1 MKKYLALLILLAG
14 VTGFAHYK
22 HWLDLPV
29 EQLPREKL
37 AEGAKPWRVPLIADW
52 LAGKGAES
60 KRRRNR
66 RKPPVPVVATL
77 TSKQDVPITASAV
90 ATARAL
96 NSVVVRPQVDGT
108 LLEVSFRE
116 GQEVKKGQVL
126 ARIDPS
132 TYQAQYDQAVAKKA
146 QDQAELANAR
156 IDLERYNRLA
166 KTNFGS
172 RQQAD
177 TQSAKVAQLEAQVKL
192 DQAIIDNAK
201 TILDRTVIRAPISGR
216 TGLRNVDAG
225 NIVRASDAAGLVTI
239 AQFAPI
245 SVLFTLPQQQLPAIN
260 SAQSGGPVK
269 VEALAA
275 DDRTII
281 DTGIVEV
288 IDNQVDSTTGTVKIK
303 ARFDNRTSRLWPGQF
318 INVRVYIGLIS
329 DATVAPTAAVQ
340 RGPDG
345 AYVYV
350 IDKEDKAQVRQI
362 VTGLQTEK
370 LTVVQ
375 SGLKEG
381 ERVVVTGFSR
391 LSGGEKVRVRMQN
404 DRRAGPDTG
413 KGPATARNRG

>member
-132 TYQAQYDQAVAKKA
+132 TYQAQYDQ
-146 QDQAELANAR
+146 
-156 IDLERYNRLA
+156 
-166 KTNFGS
+166 
-172 RQQAD
+172 
-177 TQSAKVAQLEAQVKL
+177 
-192 DQAIIDNAK
+192 
-201 TILDRTVIRAPISGR
+201 
-216 TGLRNVDAG
+216 
-225 NIVRASDAAGLVTI
+225 
-239 AQFAPI
+239 
-245 SVLFTLPQQQLPAIN
+245 
-260 SAQSGGPVK
+260 
-269 VEALAA
+269 
-275 DDRTII
+275 
-281 DTGIVEV
+281 
-288 IDNQVDSTTGTVKIK
+288 
-303 ARFDNRTSRLWPGQF
+303 
-318 INVRVYIGLIS
+318 
-329 DATVAPTAAVQ
+329 
-340 RGPDG
+340 
-345 AYVYV
+345 
-350 IDKEDKAQVRQI
+350 
-362 VTGLQTEK
+362 
-370 LTVVQ
+370 
-375 SGLKEG
+375 
-381 ERVVVTGFSR
+381 
-391 LSGGEKVRVRMQN
+391 
-404 DRRAGPDTG
+404 
-413 KGPATARNRG
+413 